1 MHILQFR
8 KMFRPRLFLVGDKT
22 KNERRKMSENNEIQ
36 KIVLEAGEPIL
47 CPICNHCVLDEKS
60 EEPSLSTCSHTIFIA
75 TDEGIE
81 YKTSLFENNLK
92 DLGISI
98 EPDAMFESDESWD
111 SLTDKVTI
119 NGYIK
124 ISSFVGAPSFFGAYY
139 GFAPGEHTEKG
150 E

>member
-1 MHILQFR
+1 
-8 KMFRPRLFLVGDKT
+8 MFRPRLFLVGDKT
-22 KNERRKMSENNEIQ
+22 KNERRNMSENNEIQ

-92 DLGISI
+92 DLGINI

-111 SLTDKVTI
+111 SVTDKLTI

-124 ISSFVGAPSFFGAYY
+124 VTYSNPSPSYAGIYY
-139 GFAPGEHTEKG
+139 GFAPGEHSEK
-150 E
+150 EE

>member
-1 MHILQFR
+1 
-8 KMFRPRLFLVGDKT
+8 MFRPRLFLVGDKT
-22 KNERRKMSENNEIQ
+22 KNERRNMSENNEIQ

-92 DLGISI
+92 DLGINI
-98 EPDAMFESDESWD
+98 ESDEWYESDESWE
-111 SLTDKVTI
+111 SLTEKLTI
-119 NGYIK
+119 KGLIL
-124 ISSFVGAPSFFGAYY
+124 ISIYVGPPSFFGTYC
-139 GFAPGEHTEKG
+139 GFAPVEHSEKG